1 MVDRSLLRT
10 TWDGLFISEVP
21 PYGATVMVFRT
32 AKGGAREFLVLHR
45 SHLAEPDG
53 EWAWGPPAGARL
65 PGEGVEACARRELRE
80 ETGLRLPLHPVEVD
94 PAWAGFWAEAPAT
107 AEVTLSDEHDT
118 FAWVPFDEAVRRCT
132 PAIVAAQFEALVV
145 AAAA

>member
-21 PYGATVMVFRT
+21 PNGATVMVFRT
-32 AKGGAREFLVLHR
+32 RKPATREFLVLHR
-45 SHLAEPDG
+45 SHLADPEGD
-53 EWAWGPPAGARL
+53 WAWGPPAGARL
-65 PGEGVEACARRELRE
+65 PGEDVEACARRELLE
-80 ETGLRLPLHPVEVD
+80 ETGLRLALHPVEFD
-94 PAWAGFWAEAPAT
+94 PAWAGYWAEAPAT
-107 AEVTLSDEHDT
+107 AEVALSVEHDD
-118 FAWVPFDEAVRRCT
+118 FAWVPFEEAVRRCS